1 MTDEKNIGKT
11 YDPVWDEIYGRN
23 EQLNLYPVDRV
34 VSFLFQSRAALNL
47 KNRPLRVLEV
57 GCGAC
62 NNLWFAAREGCE
74 VAGIDASEAAIRFG
88 QKRFSE
94 ETLNGDLR
102 VGDFTAL
109 PFKDRSF
116 DIAIN
121 RAALT
126 QTGFSCAERAVEEV
140 HRVLRPGGRFYNE
153 LYGTQT
159 TAGGRKGPDGVTL
172 DITGRLAGVGQICFY
187 DKARIVSLFGKGW
200 KILLLEHHE
209 LSNLL
214 SKPLDIVGNWLLV
227 AERSE

>member
-1 MTDEKNIGKT
+1 MTDEKNTAKT
-11 YDPVWDEIYGRN
+11 YDRVWDEIYGRN

-34 VSFLFQSRAALNL
+34 VSFLFQSRAALTS
-47 KNRPLRVLEV
+47 KDQPLRVMEV

-62 NNLWFAAREGCE
+62 NNLWFAAREGCD

-88 QKRFSE
+88 QNRFAE
-94 ETLNGDLR
+94 EALTGDLR

-109 PFKDRSF
+109 PFEDCSF

-126 QTGFSCAERAVEEV
+126 QTGLSSAKQAVEEV

-153 LYGTQT
+153 LYGTRT
-159 TAGGRKGPDGVTL
+159 TAGGREGPDGVTL

-187 DKARIVSLFGKGW
+187 DEERIDSLFGEGW
-200 KILLLEHHE
+200 NILLQEHHE
-209 LSNLL
+209 ISNLL
-214 SKPLDIVGNWLLV
+214 AAPHDIVGNWLLV
-227 AERSE
+227 AERS